1 MSEII
6 NTYLLTNP
14 TVLIP
19 MEREAF
25 YLEQVEEYKKY
36 GKPTRAI
43 EVVNILIFNSRGE
56 LIIQK
61 RSFEKKHN
69 PGLLDKS
76 IGGHVQNGDTADY
89 TVMVE
94 TVQELQTPSIVLKA
108 DQEFEKTYTLLKEYT
123 DTIAIAKS
131 IDVPISVEP
140 IKIIQKEKIHI
151 ANKMYVYFALYD
163 GKIRP
168 ADQEAKGVLFYTLE
182 ELENEMNL
190 HPDIFTDDLH
200 FLVSKYRKEISQF
213 LNLVKKK

>member
-1 MSEII
+1 MAEII
-6 NTYLLTNP
+6 NTYLLSNP
-14 TVLIP
+14 NVLVP
-19 MEREAF
+19 MDRDDF
-25 YLEQVEEYKKY
+25 YSEQIAEYKKN
-36 GKPTRAI
+36 GKASRAV

-61 RSFEKKHN
+61 RSFAKKHN

-76 IGGHVQNGDTADY
+76 IGGHIQNGDTADY

-131 IDVPISVEP
+131 IDAPVFSEP
-140 IKIIQKEKIHI
+140 KKIIQGEKISI
-151 ANKMYVYFALYD
+151 ANKMFIYFALYD

-168 ADQEAKGVLFYTLE
+168 ADQEAKGVLFYTID
-182 ELENEMNL
+182 ELEKEMTT

-200 FLVSKYRKEISQF
+200 FILKKYQSEIQNF
-213 LNLVKKK
+213 LKLFVKK